1 MAVIAPT
8 ILTNDAGKYRTFIEA
23 YYHFAKRIQVDIS
36 DGIFTPNPTISETGV
51 WWPSGWLCDVH
62 MMVAQ
67 PSAHVDALRTLHP
80 HMVIFHAEVQE
91 DLMPSLMLLRDA
103 GIKVGV
109 AFLKTTFP
117 GKFSDLIRFVDHVL
131 LFSGNLGSY
140 GGEAEMLQLE
150 KVGVIRAINPEV
162 EIGWDG
168 GAKIDNVREIARAGV
183 DVINVGSA
191 IAAAEKPR
199 EVFEI
204 MSAEARRGSEV

>member
-1 MAVIAPT
+1 MAIIVPT
-8 ILTNDAGKYRTFIEA
+8 ILTNDAGKYRSFIEA

-36 DGIFTPNPTISETGV
+36 DGLFTPNPTVSETGI

-62 MMVAQ
+62 MMVSM
-67 PSAHVDALRTLHP
+67 PSTHVDNLRTLNP
-80 HMVIFHAEVQE
+80 NMVIFHAEVQE
-91 DLMPSLMLLRDA
+91 DLMPSLMRLKDA

-109 AFLKTTFP
+109 ALLKTSFP
-117 GKFSDLIRFVDHVL
+117 GKYADYIRAVDHAL

-140 GGEAEMLQLE
+140 GGEADLLQLE
-150 KVGVIRAINPEV
+150 KVEVLRSINPDIEV
-162 EIGWDG
+162 GWDG
-168 GAKIDNVREIARAGV
+168 GAKMDNVREIARAGV
-183 DVINVGSA
+183 DIINVGSA